1 MREWSVASVLR
12 WREWPHEMQKLKF
25 MMREWPVCLERGFPE
40 KGWKVT
46 SSTILHPL
54 LLWFWAITTQRDWQS
69 SLLHNRCKLRR
80 WTCSDAFT
88 PRLHNPTFCTTGAK
102 ENCEHALMLLLLT
115 RLLTAE
121 GISQKASVGLSRT
134 SIIAAFQPWIGQ
146 NQPALN
152 ITDSS
157 STAQQIEA
165 VLAKSMSWFWNYRFM
180 SPS

>member
-69 SLLHNRCKLRR
+69 SLLHNRCKLKRWLVNMLWCFYSSSPQSNFLHNR
-80 WTCSDAFT
+80 CEGELWTCSDAFT
-88 PRLHNPTFCTTGAK
+88 THSTSHRRRNFTESQRWFKSHFN
-102 ENCEHALMLLLLT
+102 NCCVSTMDWPE
-115 RLLTAE
+115 
-121 GISQKASVGLSRT
+121 SASVKHHR
-134 SIIAAFQPWIGQ
+134 
-146 NQPALN
+146 
-152 ITDSS
+152 
-157 STAQQIEA
+157 
-165 VLAKSMSWFWNYRFM
+165 
-180 SPS
+180 